1 MPTITVFM
9 LLFVSPVVVDTVG
22 VMTSVDVSNS
32 ASIPSSLQGWLSGWE
47 YRKSHTVEGSP
58 GAGTDYQIRITVH
71 YGSGTDTGENV
82 SCDSLCRSDFSDIRF
97 TDNDGTTLLDYWTE
111 SSVTTEQA
119 VFWVEVAANLNTT
132 HDIYVYYGNPEAN
145 TASNGSATFMLF
157 DDFENGSFDAW
168 DNVGSEVIIQSLVVK
183 DGNSSAELPGFGG
196 ERYLSQNI
204 SRAYNGSFMVH
215 TWINLDSSGDR
226 SGYPVYW
233 NGITATDEFHRGYS
247 VFGHNTHWSHA
258 SNSVNP
264 VYWPENDSFVSDTWY
279 RIEVGFDLITSR
291 QRAWNNRLFMGEM
304 PLKPQLVDVNVTSIK
319 NLTAAGGNNPG
330 ETMWVDNYYIRKWI
344 PLEPSHSE
352 WGAFES
358 ALSINAPVDLTY
370 EAGTTGNSIEWE
382 VSSEHPHMY
391 AVIMDGAL
399 QENVTWDGSDINVPV
414 DEMDPG
420 TYDLTLL
427 VSNVCGSTESDTVRV
442 LVEDTTDPV
451 LTHPEDV
458 EYAEGE
464 TGSTIEWTM
473 TDLYPERYEVHLDGD
488 LETTGTWNSTGES
501 VQVLV
506 DGFPAGIYIFTLIA
520 IDESGNLA
528 TDLVAVTVQSN
539 YTVIIVSIIGVAA
552 VVVVVVIGAIACRSR
567 S

>member
-1 MPTITVFM
+1 
-9 LLFVSPVVVDTVG
+9 
-22 VMTSVDVSNS
+22 
-32 ASIPSSLQGWLSGWE
+32 
-47 YRKSHTVEGSP
+47 
-58 GAGTDYQIRITVH
+58 
-71 YGSGTDTGENV
+71 
-82 SCDSLCRSDFSDIRF
+82 
-97 TDNDGTTLLDYWTE
+97 
-111 SSVTTEQA
+111 
-119 VFWVEVAANLNTT
+119 
-132 HDIYVYYGNPEAN
+132 
-145 TASNGSATFMLF
+145 
-157 DDFENGSFDAW
+157 
-168 DNVGSEVIIQSLVVK
+168 
-183 DGNSSAELPGFGG
+183 
-196 ERYLSQNI
+196 
-204 SRAYNGSFMVH
+204 
-215 TWINLDSSGDR
+215 
-226 SGYPVYW
+226 
-233 NGITATDEFHRGYS
+233 
-247 VFGHNTHWSHA
+247 
-258 SNSVNP
+258 
-264 VYWPENDSFVSDTWY
+264 
-279 RIEVGFDLITSR
+279 
-291 QRAWNNRLFMGEM
+291 
-304 PLKPQLVDVNVTSIK
+304 
-319 NLTAAGGNNPG
+319 
-330 ETMWVDNYYIRKWI
+330 
-344 PLEPSHSE
+344 
-352 WGAFES
+352 
-358 ALSINAPVDLTY
+358 
-370 EAGTTGNSIEWE
+370 
-382 VSSEHPHMY
+382 MY

-458 EYAEGE
+458 EYGEGE